1 MDKRIRLPTGN
12 RRGFL
17 TTLATG
23 FFGAS
28 AAVKIGRGDSAVSAW
43 TGAGTNSLLNQARPQ
58 EKGQLKIVKVEPMI
72 MRFRRSEQGSLSGNY
87 CLMCRIETDEGVVG
101 WGEGTNFPKVA
112 TIATEIEM
120 VKPLVLGKSAW
131 DIEKIWYTIYRG
143 RNAMHGSSVQSA
155 ISAIDIALWDI
166 VGQKLDVPVYRLLGG
181 KMNDKLK
188 KYLSGP
194 FGRLPRTPDA
204 YGKRAK
210 ELQAMGAV
218 AGKWDPFVT
227 PADEINLVGTDY
239 NLPRQATLKTINDVR
254 AQVGAVREGAP
265 DFEMCIEAHAKFNVG
280 SAVRIAKA
288 IEEFNP
294 MFLEEPVPP
303 EDVDAMLEVQR
314 ATSIPIAA
322 GERLKSRL
330 EARDYIEKNAI
341 RLYQPDVARIGGITE
356 FRKACAMA
364 ETHFIPVAPHNPN
377 GIVCFA
383 AHLHLSTAAANFTIF
398 EEGIGADAPACREAF
413 GTWQESPATFWP
425 LEAAGLG
432 LRGFTPAY
440 VRDHVIDLATAERDT
455 TTAP

>member
-1 MDKRIRLPTGN
+1 MRERPDVIADG
-12 RRGFL
+12 RRNFL
-17 TTLATG
+17 AKVATG
-23 FFGAS
+23 FFGAG
-28 AAVKIGRGDSAVSAW
+28 AAVKIGRGNSAISAW
-43 TGAGTNSLLNQARPQ
+43 TGAETNSLLNQARPQ
-58 EKGQLKIVKVEPMI
+58 DKGQLKIVKVEPMI
-72 MRFRRSEQGSLSGNY
+72 MRFRRDDQGRLSGNY
-87 CLMCRIETDEGVVG
+87 CLVCRVETAEGIVG

-120 VKPLVLGKSAW
+120 VRPQVIGQSAW
-131 DIEKIWYTIYRG
+131 DIEKIWYTLYRG

-166 VGQKLDVPVYRLLGG
+166 VGQKLEVPVYRLLGG
-181 KMNDKLK
+181 KINDKLK
-188 KYLSGP
+188 KYHSSP
-194 FGRLPRTPDA
+194 FGRLARTPDA
-204 YGKRAK
+204 YTKRTK
-210 ELQAMGAV
+210 ELVAQGAL

-239 NLPRQATLKTINDVR
+239 NLPRQATLKTINDVH
-254 AQVGAVREGAP
+254 AQVRAVREGGP

-303 EDVDAMLEVQR
+303 ENAEAMLEVQR
-314 ATSIPIAA
+314 STSIPIAA

-330 EARDYIEKNAI
+330 EARDYLERGAI
-341 RLYQPDVARIGGITE
+341 RLYQPDAARIGGITE
-356 FRKACAMA
+356 VRKACSMA
-364 ETHFIPVAPHNPN
+364 ETHFIPVSPHNPN

-383 AHLHLSTAAANFTIF
+383 AHLQLVTSTSNFTIF
-398 EEGIGADAPACREAF
+398 EEGIGGDGAACREAF
-413 GTWQESPATFWP
+413 GAWQDSPAYFWP
-425 LEAAGLG
+425 PETPGLG

-440 VRDHVIDLATAERDT
+440 VRDHSVDLATAERE

>member
-1 MDKRIRLPTGN
+1 MRERPDVIADG
-12 RRGFL
+12 RRNFL
-17 TTLATG
+17 AKVATG
-23 FFGAS
+23 FFGAG
-28 AAVKIGRGDSAVSAW
+28 AAVKIGRGNSAISAW
-43 TGAGTNSLLNQARPQ
+43 TGAETNSLLNQARPQ
-58 EKGQLKIVKVEPMI
+58 DKGQLKIVKVEPMI
-72 MRFRRSEQGSLSGNY
+72 MRFRRDDQGRLSGNY
-87 CLMCRIETDEGVVG
+87 CLVCRVETAEGIVG

-120 VKPLVLGKSAW
+120 VRPQVIGQSAW
-131 DIEKIWYTIYRG
+131 DIEKIWYTLYRG

-166 VGQKLDVPVYRLLGG
+166 VGQKLEVPVYRLLGG
-181 KMNDKLK
+181 KINDKLK
-188 KYLSGP
+188 KYLSSP
-194 FGRLPRTPDA
+194 FGRLARTPDA
-204 YGKRAK
+204 YTKRTK
-210 ELQAMGAV
+210 ELVAQGAL

-239 NLPRQATLKTINDVR
+239 NLPRQATLKTINDVH
-254 AQVGAVREGAP
+254 AQVRAVREGGP

-303 EDVDAMLEVQR
+303 ENAEAMLEVQR
-314 ATSIPIAA
+314 STSIPIAA

-330 EARDYIEKNAI
+330 EARDYLERGAI
-341 RLYQPDVARIGGITE
+341 RLYQPDAARIGGITE
-356 FRKACAMA
+356 FRKACSMA
-364 ETHFIPVAPHNPN
+364 ETHFIPVSPHNPN

-383 AHLHLSTAAANFTIF
+383 AHLQLVTSTSNFTIF
-398 EEGIGADAPACREAF
+398 EEGIGGDGAACREAF
-413 GTWQESPATFWP
+413 GAWQDSPAYFWP
-425 LEAAGLG
+425 PETPGLG

-440 VRDHVIDLATAERDT
+440 VRDHSVDLATAERE